1 MARLLSGSW
10 VLTYEA
16 VCLFAFPH
24 TVPYVNQMA
33 AVEAPSTREDTKL
46 RTRAALVD
54 AGIALF
60 GEQGL
65 DAPSL
70 DAICERAG
78 FTRGAFYVHFRD
90 RDQFLEAVMERLGA
104 QFLDAVLDD
113 PDRETKAKPGTR
125 LARTMAR
132 FVGAVAKGEYP
143 LMREGGVR
151 PHQLLD
157 ACARSPAIRAQY
169 VRLAEESV
177 SRLARIVRADQK
189 AGTLRDDVD
198 DRSVATLLLA
208 AIVGAQTMNE
218 LRMKLDLARTASG
231 LLRMLA
237 PPKRK

>member
-1 MARLLSGSW
+1 
-10 VLTYEA
+10 
-16 VCLFAFPH
+16 
-24 TVPYVNQMA
+24 
-33 AVEAPSTREDTKL
+33 
-46 RTRAALVD
+46 VD

-60 GEQGL
+60 GEEGL

-90 RDQFLEAVMERLGA
+90 RDEFLEAVMERLGS
-104 QFLDAVLDD
+104 QFLDAVLADEDD
-113 PDRETKAKPGTR
+113 GTSAALPRDGPLQGQAKSGTA
-125 LARTMAR
+125 LTRTMAR
-132 FVGAVAKGEYP
+132 FVGAVAAGEYP

-169 VRLAEESV
+169 IRLAEESV
-177 SRLARIVRADQK
+177 VRLAKIVRADQK

-208 AIVGAQTMNE
+208 AIIGAQTMNE
-218 LRMKLDLARTASG
+218 LRMKLDLGRTGAA
-231 LLRMLA
+231 LLRLLA
-237 PPKRK
+237 PQKRR

>member
-1 MARLLSGSW
+1 
-10 VLTYEA
+10 
-16 VCLFAFPH
+16 
-24 TVPYVNQMA
+24 VN
-33 AVEAPSTREDTKL
+33 REETKL

-90 RDQFLEAVMERLGA
+90 RDEFLEAVMERLGA
-104 QFLDAVLDD
+104 QFLDAVLVDED
-113 PDRETKAKPGTR
+113 EQKGKPGTA
-125 LARTMAR
+125 LTRTVSR
-132 FVGAVAKGEYP
+132 FVGAVAAGEYP
-143 LMREGGVR
+143 LMRDGGVR

-177 SRLARIVRADQK
+177 TRLGRIVRADQK

-198 DRSVATLLLA
+198 HRAVATLLLA
-208 AIVGAQTMNE
+208 AIIGAQTMNE
-218 LRMKLDLARTASG
+218 LRMKVDLPGTASAM
-231 LLRMLA
+231 LRLLA
-237 PPKRK
+237 PTRKR